1 LVTTNPDN
9 FIRTSKAPWID
20 VSRTLAD
27 LRNPTFASFLDLARW
42 TCAWIVFLGHLRNPL
57 FFGFES
63 VAAAD
68 RGFLVTVWFFVTG
81 WFGEAVIVFFVLS
94 GYLVGA
100 SACAKASLGR
110 FSARDYA
117 IDRASRI
124 FLPFIPA
131 LLLTALCDGAGMTF
145 FSDLGFY
152 SGAHPMIHE
161 KVHSAPFASYF
172 TLETF
177 GLNLAMLQTIV
188 APAFGSNQPLWT
200 ISLEFWFYV
209 TFGVALAGV
218 VAAKPAQRWVGVL
231 GSLVIAAMLG
241 PGFPIFLGLWLI
253 GVAAGF
259 ADAAQLERPRIA
271 CAAFFSLLVGLR
283 LFKGIYGLDDHLVM
297 TRNYLVALAFAWL
310 LISMRGV
317 HWRGL
322 EATHRFNAFLA
333 SFSYSLYLIHFPL
346 MLLLLGALH
355 ATGEFPGIASGYAP
369 SNGRGLFAYVGV
381 AAAVGLSAYIFA
393 RLTEA
398 QTSRLRAR
406 MKALL
411 P

>member
-1 LVTTNPDN
+1 MHCRLGSGCTLEILQGSFGCHISRYSLVSFREQMQHCSMKRLSESPPATCRTIGEHPKKRSQASRLRRDKNGGQQLVTTNPDN

-218 VAAKPAQRWVGVL
+218 VAAKPAQRWVG
-231 GSLVIAAMLG
+231 
-241 PGFPIFLGLWLI
+241 
-253 GVAAGF
+253 
-259 ADAAQLERPRIA
+259 
-271 CAAFFSLLVGLR
+271 
-283 LFKGIYGLDDHLVM
+283 
-297 TRNYLVALAFAWL
+297 
-310 LISMRGV
+310 
-317 HWRGL
+317 
-322 EATHRFNAFLA
+322 
-333 SFSYSLYLIHFPL
+333 
-346 MLLLLGALH
+346 
-355 ATGEFPGIASGYAP
+355 
-369 SNGRGLFAYVGV
+369 
-381 AAAVGLSAYIFA
+381 
-393 RLTEA
+393 
-398 QTSRLRAR
+398 
-406 MKALL
+406 
-411 P
+411 